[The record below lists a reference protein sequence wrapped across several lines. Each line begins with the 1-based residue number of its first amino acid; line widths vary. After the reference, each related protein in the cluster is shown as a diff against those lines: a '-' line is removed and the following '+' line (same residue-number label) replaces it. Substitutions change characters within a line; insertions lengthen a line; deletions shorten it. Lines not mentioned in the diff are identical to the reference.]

1 MDALNNKLAGLR
13 DTVKKIK
20 NEIKSFEENE
30 SKNFEQRRINTVSNK
45 IARPSSFSKKIP
57 MNKLN
62 KKLMKNYFKF
72 SLKEQN
78 QFCNANT
85 NRNSVKT
92 NNNSKN
98 IYKNILSP
106 QNFSKNNPMSR
117 TSKKLNN
124 RINSKKIIS
133 NNGGNDNESKI
144 KYLLIT
150 DLNNMNNMTSE
161 NENNSC
167 MNKNLFK
174 HLTTNQREYSRK
186 KSGINENK
194 IDEIEKLIMT
204 YSNNDNLKKNIYINN
219 FINSKN
225 KLASNKKDMI
235 YNEYNSFNSNKEND
249 YKNINNSAYYNVER
263 TNINK
268 NIDIKDLLNINND
281 IEDKTNFNKNFNQSL
296 FQFNGSKLST
306 TNNSKKTVN
315 KNNSFIGKIK
325 AVQNY
330 TQIANLKKS
339 FKNNNNLSKNDFISN
354 SFRGTFFQ
362 NNENLLHDK
371 DLFEQYKNYN
381 ETCKNFN
388 LSLRPTNLI
397 PMNNTINYHSKNSSD
412 IDFDLG
418 KGEKIINKKKVRKIL
433 RQNPI
438 GDIYIKA
445 KLFEKCGQK
454 NFKNYV
460 HNFCDLNGSINNLKK
475 YKKYLIKLREEENQ
489 NKKQINIYQKLC
501 KRILESMN
509 PQEINKIIGEIQ
521 NNFIE
526 NENDNYII
534 EQIKSILPY

>member
-45 IARPSSFSKKIP
+45 IVRPSSFSKKIP

-106 QNFSKNNPMSR
+106 QNFSKNIPMSR
-117 TSKKLNN
+117 TLKKLNN
-124 RINSKKIIS
+124 RIDRKKMIS

-204 YSNNDNLKKNIYINN
+204 YSNNNKLKKNIYINN

-281 IEDKTNFNKNFNQSL
+281 SKTNFNNNFNQSL

-381 ETCKNFN
+381 ETCKNLN